1 MQFVECLASI
11 IRELLLVKSET
22 AFNSVL
28 GAIDIDCII
37 ESLCVSQT
45 FFTVISL
52 AYVLLNFCVL
62 LYDTGK

>member
-11 IRELLLVKSET
+11 IRELLLVKSKT

-37 ESLCVSQT
+37 ESLCVS
-45 FFTVISL
+45 
-52 AYVLLNFCVL
+52 
-62 LYDTGK
+62 